1 MGKPVVHWEITAK
14 DADRLERFY
23 NTLFDW
29 SVRGDNPVRFRH
41 VDTGTA
47 DGIQGSI
54 AETDGSWPSGALF
67 YVQVDDVREY
77 LARAEQLG
85 GATLVPPTQITDDA
99 TIAIFRDPE
108 GVPIGLVQG

>member
-14 DADRLERFY
+14 DAERLESFY
-23 NTLFDW
+23 NEMFEW
-29 SVRGDNPVRFRH
+29 SVTGESPIHYRQ
-41 VDTGTA
+41 VDTGTQE
-47 DGIQGSI
+47 GIQGSI

-67 YVQVDDVREY
+67 YVQVDDVKEY

-85 GATLVPPTQITDDA
+85 GATLLPPTQINGDS

-108 GVPIGLVQG
+108 GVAVGLVQG